1 MESQIKIIS
10 KYSDDDLKKYF
21 NKEDI
26 NFLHQLKLYLDDKYY
41 NRGEEVYLSDHQY
54 DLLKE
59 ILQKRDP
66 MYIPPIGAKI
76 RMNDNRVELPFWLG
90 SMDKLKP
97 EDVLELKRW
106 LVKNESKEYI
116 IESKLD

>member
-1 MESQIKIIS
+1 MESQLKIIS
-10 KYSDDDLKKYF
+10 KYSDNDLKKYF

-59 ILQKRDP
+59 ILKQ
-66 MYIPPIGAKI
+66 
-76 RMNDNRVELPFWLG
+76 LH
-90 SMDKLKP
+90 
-97 EDVLELKRW
+97 VLFL
-106 LVKNESKEYI
+106 LMAY
-116 IESKLD
+116 L